1 MAGIDFDRQVFVP
14 PTESSRRF
22 PIQAVAPAL
31 FVLALGSLGLI
42 GYKIYHENFRAVDGA
57 PTAEVELLRQ
67 QLSDMQKRL
76 DHEVKP
82 PKPTSSVMDTASPL
96 KPPTLPS
103 RQSANH

>member
-42 GYKIYHENFRAVDGA
+42 GYKIYLENFRAVDGA

-76 DHEVKP
+76 DQVEKHR
-82 PKPTSSVMDTASPL
+82 KPTQSDMDTASRVKLLVVPQR
-96 KPPTLPS
+96 KPAT
-103 RQSANH
+103 